1 MAEFDIH
8 EDKRRL
14 ERNLIRVKAAD
25 ISNKNKS
32 IILKF
37 YENSVLQGMS
47 KGRMVRYLTIL
58 IITAEAL
65 DKDFDKATQNDIK
78 AFVMKIQEKDYSP

>member
-1 MAEFDIH
+1 MLKMAEFDIH

-37 YENSVLQGMS
+37 YENSVL
-47 KGRMVRYLTIL
+47 RL
-58 IITAEAL
+58 
-65 DKDFDKATQNDIK
+65 
-78 AFVMKIQEKDYSP
+78 